1 MIKPK
6 LIIGNKN
13 YSSWS
18 LRGWF
23 VLKHLGIEFDEVKI
37 PLDVPRYK
45 QKLYHYSDAG
55 KVPVYIEDSLTIW
68 DSLAICEYLAE
79 RHPLL
84 WPVDA
89 KARVTARC
97 VSAEMHSSFLD
108 LRNELP
114 MNCRASYRSVT
125 PSKGAAKDITRIEN
139 IWTSCRNLY
148 ASEGPWLLGGFSI
161 ADVMYAPVASRF
173 DTYQIKL
180 NSTAYEYMQ
189 TVLAN
194 PHIRQWYEDS
204 RQEAEVIDEIDS
216 VGV

>member
-37 PLDVPRYK
+37 PLDVPGYK

-84 WPVDA
+84 WPLDA
-89 KARVTARC
+89 KARATARC
-97 VSAEMHSSFLD
+97 ISAEMHSSFLD

-114 MNCRASYRSVT
+114 MNCRASHRSVT
-125 PSKGAAKDITRIEN
+125 PSEQAAKDISRIER

-173 DTYQIKL
+173 DTYQIQM
-180 NSTAYEYMQ
+180 NSTAWKYQQ
-189 TVLAN
+189 TVLTN

-204 RQEAEVIDEIDS
+204 RQEIEVISEIDA
-216 VGV
+216 VGI